1 MSYFPTK
8 EERQQQGLQPEWQPS
23 SALQPI
29 TPVGDNSVIETLE
42 KVIPYS
48 EGEVKYVAE
57 AQLAAYK
64 NRK

>member
-1 MSYFPTK
+1 MSDFPN
-8 EERQQQGLQPEWQPS
+8 ERERQQRGLQQEWQPS

-29 TPVGDNSVIETLE
+29 TPVGDNSVVETLN
-42 KVIPYS
+42 KIIPNS
-48 EGEVKYVAE
+48 EGEVKYLTE